1 MYIHINVYIRS
12 LIIHNKKNLVCLSFF
27 LSLFL
32 LGARNALTCTLN
44 SVMCLFL
51 CFVYHCDNSYTIRYN
66 WYSLFDRSQHMQNAL
81 IHSLWP
87 WLTHYLS
94 CVRNIMKFEFDERVC
109 FCPNMSRFYLTSLSN
124 FEHWT
129 NKLSNYADPVQG
141 KQLQQPH
148 QYTPINNNNNNN
160 N

>member
-12 LIIHNKKNLVCLSFF
+12 LIIHNKKILCVSLFFF
-27 LSLFL
+27 LSFSWVRVMLSHVL
-32 LGARNALTCTLN
+32 LTLWC
-44 SVMCLFL
+44 V
-51 CFVYHCDNSYTIRYN
+51 CFCVLYITVIKNRIRFDTTDTV
-66 WYSLFDRSQHMQNAL
+66 WSIDRSQHMQNAL

-94 CVRNIMKFEFDERVC
+94 CVRNIMKFEFDERAC
-109 FCPNMSRFYLTSLSN
+109 FCPRFYLTSLSN

-148 QYTPINNNNNNN
+148 QYTPINNYNNNN
-160 N
+160 